1 MQVTEIIARI
11 RRLVV
16 VSWRGISL
24 AGGIEMRSA
33 AMVLAVACL
42 VAPILA
48 QEKTGDGPTNEKA
61 QKTYQEGMDYL
72 HHRMT
77 ELALGSFKK
86 ADKQD
91 DGHCL
96 ACQQK
101 MVKYGIELR
110 VWKTAET
117 AAEEMLAQAQ
127 GEKNVALAHY
137 QFGAL
142 LSHEGTEK
150 HKEELFTRA
159 HDEMVKALAAFANF
173 PAALYADGLVL
184 AQLKQDDA
192 AKTRFEEFVK
202 LRPESDPDR
211 QRRCAMSASP
221 SWPGQDW
228 RRRLRSRPQMDSGSR
243 WTI

>member
-1 MQVTEIIARI
+1 
-11 RRLVV
+11 
-16 VSWRGISL
+16 
-24 AGGIEMRSA
+24 MRSA

-91 DGHCL
+91 DGYCL

-110 VWKTAET
+110 EWKTAET
-117 AAEEMLAQAQ
+117 AAEARLAQAQ

-137 QFGAL
+137 QSGAL

-202 LRPESDPDR
+202 TS
-211 QRRCAMSASP
+211 
-221 SWPGQDW
+221 
-228 RRRLRSRPQMDSGSR
+228 SGE
-243 WTI
+243 